1 MKKFKSYTF
10 WISLLGA
17 VIILINTLGSVFGF
31 AVDEL
36 AITSIVTAVLGI
48 FVTLGL
54 VKKDKSKEDEKPQES
69 TEDNL
74 LDNSTQENLNT
85 DISFSADKS
94 KTSQNQQTSKD
105 SPEEK

>member
-36 AITSIVTAVLGI
+36 TITSIVTAVLGI

-54 VKKDKSKEDEKPQES
+54 VKKDKSNEDEKSQES

-85 DISFSADKS
+85 DISFSADQS
-94 KTSQNQQTSKD
+94 KTSQNQQTSKE